1 MTKTPAIDMPTRQ
14 LIGPSIRELTAGTA
28 RSMTA
33 TSQRM
38 ARGHPAV
45 LHGEGRGHGWPLGP
59 SLPRAIPLA
68 PGGMLQADPA
78 GRRGAAWRRDPFSL
92 IDAVRQRKL
101 PA

>member
-33 TSQRM
+33 TLQRM

-45 LHGEGRGHGWPLGP
+45 LHGEGRRHGWRHPWGPPCPVPSQRPQGGCCRLTLRAGVGLLGAEIHF
-59 SLPRAIPLA
+59 L
-68 PGGMLQADPA
+68 
-78 GRRGAAWRRDPFSL
+78 
-92 IDAVRQRKL
+92 
-101 PA
+101 